1 MNATDD
7 LRHEHRAVERMLA
20 ILERMVA
27 RSLTD
32 ADAPALAEVL
42 EFLRV
47 FVDACHHHKEEE
59 LLFPVLLG
67 EDVEGAHEQIDQLIA
82 EHEEG
87 RAIVS
92 VIAAGLGGVG
102 TGDPTAWDDIAA
114 AITEY
119 VALIRLH
126 IASEESG
133 VFALADVGLS
143 DPMQLELCEG
153 YEDIERNV
161 VGEGKHEAFHEMLG
175 RLDAATPM

>member
-1 MNATDD
+1 MNATDN

-67 EDVEGAHEQIDQLIA
+67 EDVEGAHEQIDQLLA

-92 VIAAGLGGVG
+92 VIATGLGGVG
-102 TGDPTAWDDIAA
+102 SGDSSTWSDMAR

-126 IASEESG
+126 VASEEAG

-161 VGEGKHEAFHEMLG
+161 VGEGKHEAFHEMLD
-175 RLDAATPM
+175 RLDAATSM

>member
-1 MNATDD
+1 MTATDD

-20 ILERMVA
+20 VLERMVA
-27 RSLTD
+27 RSLTE

-59 LLFPVLLG
+59 LLFAVLLG
-67 EDVEGAHEQIDQLIA
+67 EDVEGAHEQIDRLLA

-92 VIAAGLGGVG
+92 VIAAGLGAVEGR
-102 TGDPTAWDDIAA
+102 DSTAWTDIARAIGEYA
-114 AITEY
+114 A
-119 VALIRLH
+119 LLRLH
-126 IASEESG
+126 IASEEAG

-143 DPMQLELCEG
+143 EPMQLELCEG
-153 YEDIERNV
+153 YEDIERTV
-161 VGEGKHEAFHEMLG
+161 VGEGKHEAFHELLD
-175 RLDAATPM
+175 RLEAADSM

>member
-27 RSLTD
+27 RTLSD
-32 ADAPALAEVL
+32 ADAPALAESL

-67 EDVEGAHEQIDQLIA
+67 EDVDGAHEQIDQLLA

-87 RAIVS
+87 RAIVT

-102 TGDPTAWDDIAA
+102 SGDSKAWADIAV
-114 AITEY
+114 AIGEY

-126 IASEESG
+126 IASEEAG

-161 VGEGKHEAFHEMLG
+161 IGEGKHEAFHEMLD